1 MKKIFF
7 LALTAFALLFSA
19 SCERKGTIFEMPDDS
34 QLVSFTAKK
43 AIVKMFA
50 TDGNKITVALNR
62 GNTKGAA
69 SVPFT
74 FKSEAE
80 VFTPSKTTF
89 DFADGEATATVD
101 INYPDINAFGSEK
114 YEMTIEVD
122 ETQISP
128 SGIGELKITASRK
141 LTPVL
146 RGKGTFGSV
155 YVIGKDWDQE
165 IYNYE
170 EVPTHYILPS
180 CIEDGVD
187 FEFDYVDGQIV
198 WPETFFSGLLVSG
211 YQIWMHVASAGIDE
225 DGDLV
230 VNIDNLFLP
239 ELGGYSLPDVGI
251 PIDGDV
257 FYFKFPEGFSF

>member
-1 MKKIFF
+1 
-7 LALTAFALLFSA
+7 
-19 SCERKGTIFEMPDDS
+19 MPDDS
-34 QLVSFTAKK
+34 QLVSFTSNK
-43 AIVKMFA
+43 AIVKMLA
-50 TDGNKITVALNR
+50 EDGNKITVTLNR

-74 FKSEAE
+74 FKTGTDG

-101 INYPDINAFGSEK
+101 ITYPDINAFGSEK

-146 RGKGTFGSV
+146 RGEGTFGSV
-155 YVIGKDWDQE
+155 SVIGKDWDQE

-170 EVPTHYILPS
+170 EVPTHYFFPS
-180 CIEDGVD
+180 CMSEGVD
-187 FEFDYVDGQIV
+187 LEFDYVDGQIV
-198 WPETFFSGLLVSG
+198 WPEQFFSGLLYADFEV
-211 YQIWMHVASAGIDE
+211 WMHVASAEIDE
-225 DGDLV
+225 DGDMV
-230 VNIDNLFLP
+230 VEIDDLFLP
-239 ELGGYSLPDVGI
+239 EAGGFSLSNLGL
-251 PIDGDV
+251 DGDV
-257 FYFKFPEGFSF
+257 LFYKFPDGFSF

>member
-1 MKKIFF
+1 
-7 LALTAFALLFSA
+7 
-19 SCERKGTIFEMPDDS
+19 MPDDS
-34 QLVSFTAKK
+34 QLVSFTSNK
-43 AIVKMFA
+43 AIIKMLA

-74 FKSEAE
+74 FKSGAE

-101 INYPDINAFGSEK
+101 ITYPDINAFGSEK

-146 RGKGTFGSV
+146 RGEGTFGSV
-155 YVIGKDWDQE
+155 YVVGQNWDQE

-198 WPETFFSGLLVSG
+198 WPETFFSGLYYATYEV
-211 YQIWMHVASAGIDE
+211 WMHVASAEIDE
-225 DGDLV
+225 DGDMV
-230 VNIDNLFLP
+230 VEIDDLFLP
-239 ELGGYSLPDVGI
+239 EVGGYSLSALGL
-251 PIDGDV
+251 DGDV
-257 FYFKFPEGFSF
+257 LFFKFPEGFSF